1 MSVYELRMQ
10 KLPAQESQLARLMRQ
25 KDVYEKIFTLL
36 LDKREEMRIAEV
48 SKLQDIIIVD
58 PPQKPLKPISPN
70 KMMNMVVGLVLGGF
84 LGLVLIFVIELKNNR
99 LINVDDLEDD
109 FQLPV
114 LAILPKY
121 PREILKRIKNATEN
135 KDKFASLMDENLGIK
150 ESIRLLKT
158 KILLH
163 LDSND
168 KIILVTS
175 CEENTGKTTLVSNL
189 AITFALENKKVLII
203 DCDLKKGELSRL
215 FNLSLDTP
223 GLVHYLSGEP
233 TPSIYTKVM
242 KKIDIIPAGGLRE
255 DSAALLDSDRM
266 KNLVDTLNAS
276 EYDYVL
282 IDTAPVTR
290 VVDTLVLGRIIKNAL
305 LVVRPG
311 VSFKE
316 TVVTGIQEM
325 KQAKF
330 KVRGIIANAVELKKS
345 YTYRY
350 KYGYGYGYGHSTGGN
365 GQGSGKIIGKISK
378 LTSKS
383 KSGTL

>member
-1 MSVYELRMQ
+1 
-10 KLPAQESQLARLMRQ
+10 
-25 KDVYEKIFTLL
+25 
-36 LDKREEMRIAEV
+36 
-48 SKLQDIIIVD
+48 
-58 PPQKPLKPISPN
+58 
-70 KMMNMVVGLVLGGF
+70 
-84 LGLVLIFVIELKNNR
+84 
-99 LINVDDLEDD
+99 
-109 FQLPV
+109 
-114 LAILPKY
+114 
-121 PREILKRIKNATEN
+121 
-135 KDKFASLMDENLGIK
+135 
-150 ESIRLLKT
+150 
-158 KILLH
+158 
-163 LDSND
+163 
-168 KIILVTS
+168 
-175 CEENTGKTTLVSNL
+175 
-189 AITFALENKKVLII
+189 
-203 DCDLKKGELSRL
+203 
-215 FNLSLDTP
+215 
-223 GLVHYLSGEP
+223 
-233 TPSIYTKVM
+233 
-242 KKIDIIPAGGLRE
+242 
-255 DSAALLDSDRM
+255 M

>member
-1 MSVYELRMQ
+1 
-10 KLPAQESQLARLMRQ
+10 
-25 KDVYEKIFTLL
+25 
-36 LDKREEMRIAEV
+36 
-48 SKLQDIIIVD
+48 
-58 PPQKPLKPISPN
+58 
-70 KMMNMVVGLVLGGF
+70 MNMVVALVMGSF
-84 LGLVLIFVIELKNNR
+84 LGLVLIFVLELKNNR
-99 LINVDDLEDD
+99 LINIDDLEDD

-121 PREILKRIKNATEN
+121 PREILRRINNATEN

-158 KILLH
+158 KILFH

-203 DCDLKKGELSRL
+203 DCDLKKGELSKL

-223 GLVHYLSGEP
+223 GLVNYLTGDTS
-233 TPSIYTKVM
+233 PSIYTKVM

-255 DSAALLDSDRM
+255 DSAALLDSDKM
-266 KNLVDTLNAS
+266 KSLIDTLNS
-276 EYDYVL
+276 SDYDYVL

-305 LVVRPG
+305 VVVRPG
-311 VSFKE
+311 VSFRE
-316 TVVTGIQEM
+316 TVLTGLQEM

-350 KYGYGYGYGHSTGGN
+350 KYGYGYGYGNSTGGN
-365 GQGSGKIIGKISK
+365 GHSSGKIIGKISK
-378 LTSKS
+378 LTTKS
-383 KSGTL
+383 KSDTL